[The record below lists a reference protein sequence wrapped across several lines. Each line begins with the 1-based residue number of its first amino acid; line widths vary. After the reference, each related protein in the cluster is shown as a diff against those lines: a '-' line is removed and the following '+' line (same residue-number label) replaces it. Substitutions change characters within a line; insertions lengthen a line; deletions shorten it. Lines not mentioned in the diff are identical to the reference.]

1 MKTVQS
7 NNENEILL
15 SDDPATVLDHFLH
28 LPISTPDPIFS
39 LFRTLPGAIEHS
51 GGEKQRFLYVPG
63 TREDHCVLAAHAD
76 TVFDRVYIGK
86 KAEEKPALRD
96 GVYFSESG
104 AYGIG
109 ADDRA
114 GCAMLWL
121 LRNSGH
127 SLLVLDGEEFGQIG
141 AKYLRSEFS
150 DLFEELNNHSFMLQL
165 DRRGSNDYKCYHLD
179 VTDEFK
185 SFIENT
191 TGYELSISR
200 GFTDICTLCETV
212 CGVNLSIGYYDEH
225 TPKEKLVYEEWLHTF
240 EVVKSMIGQ
249 PLKRYALRTIN
260 RKDVS

>member
-63 TREDHCVLAAHAD
+63 TREDRCVLAAHAD
-76 TVFDRVYIGK
+76 TVFDRFYV
-86 KAEEKPALRD
+86 EKEAAAKLAFSD
-96 GVYFSESG
+96 GVYFSESDT
-104 AYGIG
+104 YGIG

-127 SLLVLDGEEFGQIG
+127 SLLILDGEEHGQIG
-141 AKYLRSEFS
+141 AKYLRSEFR
-150 DLFEELNNHSFMLQL
+150 DLFDELNNHSFMLQL
-165 DRRGSNDYKCYHLD
+165 DRRGSHDYKCYYLD
-179 VTDEFK
+179 VPEEFK
-185 SFIENT
+185 TFIENS
-191 TGYELSISR
+191 TGYELSISG

-212 CGVNLSIGYYDEH
+212 SGVNLSIGYYNEH
-225 TPKEKLVYEEWLHTF
+225 TREEKLVYEEWLHTF
-240 EVVKSMIGQ
+240 ELVKGMMGQ
-249 PLKRYALRTIN
+249 PMKRYELRTVN
-260 RKDVS
+260 